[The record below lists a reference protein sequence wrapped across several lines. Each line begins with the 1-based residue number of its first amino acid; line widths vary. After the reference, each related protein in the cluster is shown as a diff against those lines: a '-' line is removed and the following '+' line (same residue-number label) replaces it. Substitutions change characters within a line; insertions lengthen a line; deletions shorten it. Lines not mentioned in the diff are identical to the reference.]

1 MKALLLL
8 FLLSCGKNDTEGV
21 RCRGAEE
28 AQMKCQID
36 YAEEYEVFM
45 IPDHIKTQ
53 CEAYYPEPG
62 CYFDSS
68 KRHYW

>member
-1 MKALLLL
+1 MRTLLLL
-8 FLLSCGKNDTEGV
+8 LLISCGKNDTEGA
-21 RCRGAEE
+21 RCRSAIE

-36 YAEEYEVFM
+36 YAEEYQVYQ
-45 IPDHIKTQ
+45 IPDYIKTQ

-68 KRHYW
+68 KRQYW